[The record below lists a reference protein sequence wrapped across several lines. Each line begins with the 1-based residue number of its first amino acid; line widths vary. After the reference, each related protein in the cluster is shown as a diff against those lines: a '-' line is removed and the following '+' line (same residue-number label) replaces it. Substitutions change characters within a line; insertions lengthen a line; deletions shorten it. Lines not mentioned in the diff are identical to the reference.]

1 MNDLV
6 KRLRSQEDHEAAAE
20 IERLTRERDAA
31 LVGAVGV
38 KPLEWMFILAKRS
51 DEDPELEETGDCEA
65 QSPCGL
71 YYISMGFGSDS
82 YVFELL
88 IDGVFA
94 GSFDDPTLAKASA
107 QADHEARV
115 RAALEPA
122 APSVSAAEVKRKYRL
137 LKDGE
142 RTMPG
147 DQRLDDNCE
156 TWFALQGWEVGL
168 SYDPSFF
175 VPMRR
180 ALATK
185 ENSDE

>member
-1 MNDLV
+1 MSDLV
-6 KRLRSQEDHEAAAE
+6 NRLRSQGDNEAADE
-20 IERLTRERDAA
+20 IERLTRERAAA
-31 LVGAVGV
+31 LAGAVRV
-38 KPLEWMFILAKRS
+38 KSLVWKKRDIDIHLAQNYRITPFYGQGPAAYYLARDS
-51 DEDPELEETGDCEA
+51 DMIAHGDT
-65 QSPCGL
+65 
-71 YYISMGFGSDS
+71 
-82 YVFELL
+82 V
-88 IDGVFA
+88 
-94 GSFDDPTLAKASA
+94 DDLKSTA
-107 QADHEARV
+107 QADHEARI
-115 RAALEPA
+115 RAAIELA